1 MRDQKNK
8 QEVIEGRESK
18 EVIFAGM
25 LQEKNHN
32 WKQEYHICFFVYL
45 LWILAI
51 NLLLDY
57 QLQDAGDRMGCI
69 VMLIGMVLLIRSFSE
84 NFFKCYFTLLGEN
97 GEQGQNIMAVV
108 RQFPFSLT
116 AYSAYIKK
124 QLSFWQGIIFGGT
137 MAISAVGM
145 LIFIRHDFFPVFLW
159 ETQDS
164 GKALLFRAMGI
175 LLISLLMAML
185 PVWSLQIKLAV
196 MQRYQRNDSRYLR
209 KLGRGNPR
217 KMQWEKKWLLI
228 CLEIFLII
236 FLSVVL
242 MLIDGMIH
250 PVSRDGVLFIH
261 TPNLW
266 IFAIIILMESVRTL
280 YQYLMSNTG
289 ETLQY
294 QERIRQ
300 KRKIAILLCV
310 GLLVFLLPEF
320 YYETYYE
327 DRMESS
333 YFIRTKS
340 YEWQDVVSYEVYCPV
355 FGEDIQLRL
364 HMKDGS
370 AKKVLW
376 NRTNCSEK
384 YYSDYDSDYV
394 YIEKMVEKLEALGAE
409 GSLKD
414 SAKISRKV
422 NREQIEPN
430 DWEAWK
436 NIRKMMQD
444 KSKD

>member
-1 MRDQKNK
+1 MSDQKNK
-8 QEVIEGRESK
+8 QEVIESRESK

-57 QLQDAGDRMGCI
+57 QLQDVGDRMGCI
-69 VMLIGMVLLIRSFSE
+69 VMLIGMVLLISSFSE
-84 NFFKCYFTLLGEN
+84 HYFKCYFTLLGKN
-97 GEQGQNIMAVV
+97 GEQGQNIMVVV

-116 AYSAYIKK
+116 TYSAYIKK
-124 QLSFWQGIIFGGT
+124 QLRFWQGIIFGGT

-175 LLISLLMAML
+175 LLVSLLMAML

-196 MQRYQRNDSRYLR
+196 IQRYQRNDGRYLR
-209 KLGRGNPR
+209 KIGRGNPR
-217 KMQWEKKWLLI
+217 KMQQEKKWLLI

-242 MLIDGMIH
+242 MLIEEMIH
-250 PVSRDGVLFIH
+250 PVSRDGILFIH

-280 YQYLMSNTG
+280 YQYLMSNPE

-294 QERIRQ
+294 QERVRQ
-300 KRKIAILLCV
+300 RRKIAILLCV
-310 GLLVFLLPEF
+310 GLLVFLMPQY

-327 DRMESS
+327 DRMESKH
-333 YFIRTKS
+333 FIQTKN
-340 YEWQDVVSYEVYCPV
+340 YEWQDVLSYEVYCPD
-355 FGEDIQLRL
+355 FGAVIQLRL

-370 AKKVLW
+370 VKKVMW
-376 NRTNCSEK
+376 NNTNYSEK
-384 YYSDYDSDYV
+384 YYSDYNSDYV

-422 NREQIEPN
+422 NRGPA
-430 DWEAWK
+430 DLDDLEAWK
-436 NIRKMMQD
+436 NIRKMMEN
-444 KSKD
+444 KTKD